1 MVDWSFLD
9 YMLDHMGF
17 GVKWHKWIQSCVS
30 SAHFSVLVS
39 GSPKDFF
46 FRALEVCAKVILCLP
61 CYLLLLWKLCMLCC
75 LKLLKGIFFIV
86 FMLSILQRK

>member
-17 GVKWHKWIQSCVS
+17 GVKWHGWIQSCVS
-30 SAHFSVLVS
+30 SAHFSILVS

-46 FRALEVCAKVILCLP
+46 FQSSRGLRQGDPLSPMLFVVTVEALHA
-61 CYLLLLWKLCMLCC
+61 M
-75 LKLLKGIFFIV
+75 LLKVTQRNIFHSFHV
-86 FMLSILQRK
+86 EYS